1 MKSLTV
7 NIILITNI
15 YIYVYI
21 YGTPEAAPGSVNVLG
36 FGE

>member
-1 MKSLTV
+1 MV
-7 NIILITNI
+7 NIILIKKKNI
-15 YIYVYI
+15 YI